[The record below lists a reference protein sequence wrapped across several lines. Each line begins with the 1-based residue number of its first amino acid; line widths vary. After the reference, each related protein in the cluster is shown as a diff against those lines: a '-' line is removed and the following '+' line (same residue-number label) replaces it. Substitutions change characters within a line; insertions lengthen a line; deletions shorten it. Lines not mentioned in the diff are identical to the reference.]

1 MSGPEG
7 VAAPLPP
14 SGVEPHPWRGLAWLS
29 RRECHRVLKLW
40 RQTILAPVIAALLF
54 MVVFGVSLGDSIAEI
69 NGFEYRVYI
78 VPGLI
83 AMAMAQAAY
92 SNNSSTIFQARNDRY
107 LDDILSAPMSA
118 WQVHLGYLIGGAMRS
133 LAIGI
138 TLTAVAIPL
147 TGAPLV
153 NPAEALLAALLLIT
167 SFGALGIIVGIYAQS
182 WDNQSFINNIVI
194 LPLIFLGGVFYSV
207 SRLGSPWEQV
217 SHFNPLFYVV
227 DAVRFGFL
235 GASDVTPWV
244 SLSVVAAITLLLVG
258 WAQYLF
264 TTGHRLKP

>member
-1 MSGPEG
+1 MPP
-7 VAAPLPP
+7 AA
-14 SGVEPHPWRGLAWLS
+14 VEPHPWRGLAWLS

-40 RQTILAPVIAALLF
+40 RQTILAPVIAAQLF
-54 MVVFGVSLGDSIAEI
+54 MVVFGLSLGDSISEI

-107 LDDILSAPMSA
+107 LDDVLSAPMKA
-118 WQVHLGYLIGGAMRS
+118 WQVHLGYLTGGAMRS
-133 LAIGI
+133 LAIG
-138 TLTAVAIPL
+138 TALTALAIPL

-153 NPAEALLAALLLIT
+153 DPLEAIVAVALLIT
-167 SFGALGIIVGIYAQS
+167 AFGALGIIVGIYAQS

-207 SRLGSPWEQV
+207 SRLGTPWEQI

-227 DAVRFGFL
+227 DAVRYGFL
-235 GASDVTPWV
+235 GSSDVSPAV
-244 SLSVVAAITLLLVG
+244 SLCVVGLITLLLVG

-264 TTGHRLKP
+264 ASGHRLKP